1 MNSKL
6 TVRNLVKYWGCKVKC
21 DNCHFPEL
29 EYWFTYITAQYI
41 TLYAATKP
49 AGIIREIGFSQ
60 IKISDC
66 QLLLTPLSAITD
78 EHAIEVAKVM
88 YHEITEYNHLLN
100 IGWGVIA
107 VIKGDKLVPEFGYRL
122 FIPVFDLLRSL
133 GYDCDNAISEGWGVD
148 RLAFVK

>member
-78 EHAIEVAKVM
+78 EHAIEVAKVIRPEWPIELCADGM
-88 YHEITEYNHLLN
+88 WKESFVEMVLSD
-100 IGWGVIA
+100 IA
-107 VIKGDKLVPEFGYRL
+107 KLHPSRAKAMWDY
-122 FIPVFDLLRSL
+122 LRSL
-133 GYDCDNAISEGWGVD
+133 CYDCDNAISEGWGVD

>member
-1 MNSKL
+1 MSNSKL

-66 QLLLTPLSAITD
+66 QLILTPLSAITD
-78 EHAIEVAKVM
+78 EHAIEVAKIAGYSYDLVD
-88 YHEITEYNHLLN
+88 
-100 IGWGVIA
+100 WGRHVIWA
-107 VIKGDKLVPEFGYRL
+107 YTHKTLRFKGDEWRKV
-122 FIPVFDLLRSL
+122 IDLLRSL